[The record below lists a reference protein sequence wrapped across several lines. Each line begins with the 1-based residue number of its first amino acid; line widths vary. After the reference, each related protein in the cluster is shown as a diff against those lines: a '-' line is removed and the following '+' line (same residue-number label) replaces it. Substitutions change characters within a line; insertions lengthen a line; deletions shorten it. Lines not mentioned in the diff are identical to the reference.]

1 MNIRWASMASGLF
14 LWVILSLIGSSS
26 PSLAHSCP
34 AEMSI
39 RWEYPWR
46 QLCSCGPSSTSLA
59 PSCPAEMSTYKVSI
73 HHGVRCVPVGHLH
86 PHCEYNVSTQGVR
99 FVPVG
104 HLHLHCEYDVST
116 RYSWRQVCSNRP
128 SSIHAW
134 RREVG
139 TIKYKTGKSTI
150 AAVSSLQKCFCH
162 QRKLFLC

>member
-1 MNIRWASMASGLF
+1 MASGLF
-14 LWVILSLIGSSS
+14 LWVIFTLIGSFMSGRDEYKVRVPMASALFLWAIFNLVSS
-26 PSLAHSCP
+26 F
-34 AEMSI
+34 MSG
-39 RWEYPWR
+39 RDEYI
-46 QLCSCGPSSTSLA
+46 Q
-59 PSCPAEMSTYKVSI
+59 YKVSI
-73 HHGVRCVPVGHLH
+73 HHGVRC
-86 PHCEYNVSTQGVR
+86 
-99 FVPVG
+99 VPVG